1 MKGRILY
8 FLIRFWWR
16 GKFSTRAALERY
28 QQQKLNAFIKKCL
41 PQSPFYKNL
50 LEKNLRFA
58 DLPVIDKALFMEH
71 FDAINTLGIRK
82 EEAMQIALQ
91 AEEDRNFKTRLRG
104 ISVGLSTGTSGRRGL
119 FLVSASETAQ
129 WVALVITRVVKPRLF
144 KKQKVA
150 FFLRANNNL
159 YEAVKSALF
168 EFRYFDLFVSTPDL
182 LKQLSA
188 FQPDVLAAP
197 PSVLVT
203 IAEAVQSGQLYIAP
217 QQVISFAEV
226 LDEVDKAYLKA
237 VFGMGI
243 TEVYQCTEGFLGVT
257 CAHGT
262 LHLNEDFMIIE
273 KKYVDARRFHP
284 VITDFT
290 RTSQPVIK
298 YELDDLLH
306 ERTEPC
312 PCGSVFIGLEK
323 IEGRQNDVLLFKNRG
338 LPVKIYPDLISR
350 VIARTTDG
358 FRTYRVLQTGPETLH
373 IEIDCK
379 DEDFQRVG
387 AEMEEAIRSLCE
399 QQGAGLI
406 KITTQ
411 KGISL
416 AKGDKLRKIM
426 RLNHEDQ
433 HSRH

>member
-8 FLIRFWWR
+8 FLIRFWLR
-16 GKFSTRAALERY
+16 GRFSTRARLERY
-28 QQQKLNAFIKKCL
+28 QQRKLNTFIKKCL
-41 PQSPFYKNL
+41 PQSPYYKKL
-50 LEKNLRFA
+50 LEKNTPFA
-58 DLPVIDKALFMEH
+58 DFPVMNKALFMEH
-71 FDAINTLGIRK
+71 FDTINTVGICK
-82 EEAMQIALQ
+82 EKAMQIALQ
-91 AEEDRNFKTRLRG
+91 AEEDRNFKTQLNG
-104 ISVGLSTGTSGRRGL
+104 ISVGLSTGTSGKRGL
-119 FLVSASETAQ
+119 FLVSRSETAR
-129 WVALVITRVVKPRLF
+129 WVALVISRVVKPRLF
-144 KKQKVA
+144 NKQKVA

-168 EFRYFDLFVSTPDL
+168 EFRYFDLFVPNTTL
-182 LKQLSA
+182 LNHLDV
-188 FQPDVLAAP
+188 FRPHVLAGP
-197 PSVLVT
+197 PSMLVT
-203 IAEAVQSGQLYIAP
+203 IAEAMAAGQLHIAP

-226 LDEVDKAYLKA
+226 LDQADKAYLTA
-237 VFGMGI
+237 VFGIGI

-273 KKYVDARRFHP
+273 KKYVDDCRFHP

-290 RTSQPVIK
+290 RTSQPILK

-323 IEGRQNDVLLFKNRG
+323 IEGRQNDILLFNNDN
-338 LPVKIYPDLISR
+338 LTVKIYPDLISR
-350 VIARTTDG
+350 VIARATDG
-358 FRTYRVLQTGPETLH
+358 FRTYRVLQTGPEALH

-379 DEDFQRVG
+379 DEDYPRVS
-387 AEMEEAIRSLCE
+387 AEMEKAIASLCT
-399 QQGAGLI
+399 QQGAGPV

-416 AKGDKLRKIM
+416 AKGDKLRKIT
-426 RLNHEDQ
+426 RLNYEDQ